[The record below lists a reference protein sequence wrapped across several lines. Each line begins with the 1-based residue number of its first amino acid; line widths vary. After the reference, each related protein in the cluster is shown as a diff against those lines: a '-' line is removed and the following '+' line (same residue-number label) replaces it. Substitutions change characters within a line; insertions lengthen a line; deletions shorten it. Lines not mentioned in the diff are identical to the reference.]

1 MSWRLLFELPASPPG
16 AGQDEA
22 MQRVAQVVEG
32 LLQPPQSDRVRR
44 SIAEALQGTAHG
56 DAGDGPNVGA
66 LVRVWIWGPPAAQ
79 APSGRRGGNGWGYF
93 LLERQEDGAQ
103 DGPHRVVE
111 LYLYQEAERT
121 G

>member
-1 MSWRLLFELPASPPG
+1 VSWQLLFELPAPLPG

-22 MQRVAQVVEG
+22 MQRVAREVGG
-32 LLQPPQSDRVRR
+32 LLPPGQTNRVRR
-44 SIAEALQGTAHG
+44 SIAEALQGTAQG

-66 LVRVWIWGPPAAQ
+66 FVRVWIWRPPAAQ
-79 APSGRRGGNGWGYF
+79 APSGGRGGIGWGYF

-103 DGPHRVVE
+103 NGPYRVVE